1 MKFNNKTLDQFRA
14 DFDKAVAELAKKYDV
29 KISMGNIRYT
39 DCSFTTK
46 LTVQNTDSIK
56 DSKEDRLKSFADQFK
71 IFHGLYDLKED
82 MLNKQWQQGSKT
94 FTFVGIDGKQRKNVC
109 IIVDQF
115 GNTYKTTPR
124 SLVLQMSR

>member
-82 MLNKQWQQGSKT
+82 MLNK
-94 FTFVGIDGKQRKNVC
+94 
-109 IIVDQF
+109 
-115 GNTYKTTPR
+115 
-124 SLVLQMSR
+124 